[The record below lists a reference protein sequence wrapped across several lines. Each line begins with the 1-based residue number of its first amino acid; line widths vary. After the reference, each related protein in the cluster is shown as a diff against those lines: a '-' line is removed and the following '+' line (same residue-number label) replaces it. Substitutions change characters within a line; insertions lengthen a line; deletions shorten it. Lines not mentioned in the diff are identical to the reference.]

1 MAQNDSSSGS
11 NRQQNNQNFRQNMP
25 PMPDF
30 VRPLGE
36 SRPGYR
42 SNPFTPHTA
51 RPRQYEGH
59 SQSEAPAHT
68 QSANEQNLNEP
79 RSKSQDGGALGKLSP
94 AGILKMLGLGKT
106 GIDNDIIII
115 IMIFLM
121 ISGEKSDDLLTLAL
135 IYIML

>member
-1 MAQNDSSSGS
+1 MAQNNSTPDRG
-11 NRQQNNQNFRQNMP
+11 NFRQNMP

-30 VRPLGE
+30 VRPLGNT
-36 SRPGYR
+36 RPGYR
-42 SNPFTPHTA
+42 SNPFTPHSA
-51 RPRQYEGH
+51 PPRQYEGH
-59 SQSEAPAHT
+59 SQNEPQEHAQNPA
-68 QSANEQNLNEP
+68 EQNRSEPHSGSTDNGGLSKLN
-79 RSKSQDGGALGKLSP
+79 P

-121 ISGEKSDDLLTLAL
+121 ISGDKSDDLLTLAL